1 MDTERMFLTDEGFS
15 LTYKELLE
23 NDLEVARHFI
33 EVTRHLQEIHYLFL
47 IFINNIDN
55 LQKEYVLMNNGDVFY
70 RDRAA
75 NDERDYIS
83 INSYIINIISAGR
96 TLVESMECYI
106 NSNSNIDNEAK
117 NKYLD
122 FYHKIY
128 DSSFSYRLLIRLRD
142 YSQHGHLPVSSMQN
156 NYRFDLSQIVDKPH
170 YNHNKTFENQ
180 MKDIIDEIRTKY
192 HDTPTIALTD
202 TLAEYVVQLLSIHKM
217 FWHQIQGELSEAY
230 DKFQIVVSNYSD
242 NIIKEPGA
250 LAGYFVYDVIDG
262 NAQVVDPKG
271 DSREMCSRFKKEAVD
286 RYDEYAKSYKE
297 VLSGNLFIRC
307 SDGQISIESG
317 ENFACRAIGRC
328 ES

>member
-122 FYHKIY
+122 FYPW
-128 DSSFSYRLLIRLRD
+128 SS
-142 YSQHGHLPVSSMQN
+142 P
-156 NYRFDLSQIVDKPH
+156 
-170 YNHNKTFENQ
+170 
-180 MKDIIDEIRTKY
+180 
-192 HDTPTIALTD
+192 
-202 TLAEYVVQLLSIHKM
+202 
-217 FWHQIQGELSEAY
+217 
-230 DKFQIVVSNYSD
+230 
-242 NIIKEPGA
+242 
-250 LAGYFVYDVIDG
+250 
-262 NAQVVDPKG
+262 
-271 DSREMCSRFKKEAVD
+271 
-286 RYDEYAKSYKE
+286 
-297 VLSGNLFIRC
+297 
-307 SDGQISIESG
+307 
-317 ENFACRAIGRC
+317 
-328 ES
+328 